1 MKAALLRLG
10 SGIADWCRAGFRPE
24 PVAGWEWFLLRLLFA
39 VVVWMS
45 FANDGRPYTFADQP
59 APNSIARFID
69 LTWLYQ
75 PELQDDEMSMQ
86 ERILWMV
93 GPLLLLYLSGRLLWI
108 SLPLLTILC
117 TIVHSYS
124 NSQGF
129 IFHGYQIVGLTLLVQ
144 AVLAV
149 YWRIQTWRGR
159 DPFPK
164 LPDVSPAS
172 WMEYYSRGAIL
183 ATYVVSA
190 LTKIGNSKGM
200 WVWNSRYIP
209 MELIKSN
216 RLEYFRTLDPQYAGD
231 IPIATWMIQHPWITR
246 MMFSSGFFLE
256 LFALVGLHSRK
267 WGLVT
272 GIAIISF
279 HRIVLY
285 LMTLTFEYNEYL
297 LVIFCINPPFWI
309 WWAWQRM
316 RGRGG
321 NVETL
326 AESGTVS

>member
-1 MKAALLRLG
+1 MKASPGRCWQ
-10 SGIADWCRAGFRPE
+10 GIAGWARVGFRPE
-24 PVAGWEWFLLRLLFA
+24 QVAGWEWFVLRLLFA

-45 FANDGRPYTFADQP
+45 FANDGRPYTFKDQP
-59 APNSIARFID
+59 VPNSIARFFD
-69 LTWLYQ
+69 LTWLN
-75 PELQDDEMSMQ
+75 QDGMHET
-86 ERILWMV
+86 ILWIV
-93 GPLLLLYLSGRLLWI
+93 GPLLLIYLSGRLLWI
-108 SLPLLTILC
+108 VLPLLTILC
-117 TIVHSYS
+117 TIVHSFA

-129 IFHGYQIVGLTLLVQ
+129 IFHGYQVVGLTLLAQ

-149 YWRIQTWRGR
+149 YWRVQTWRGR

-164 LPDVSPAS
+164 LPEVSLGS

-190 LTKIGNSKGM
+190 FTKIGNSKGM

-216 RLEYFRTLDPQYAGD
+216 RLEYFRTLDPKYAGE
-231 IPIATWMIQHPWITR
+231 IPVATWMIQHPWLTR

-272 GIAIISF
+272 GIAIIAF

-285 LMTLTFEYNEYL
+285 LMTLKFAYNEYL
-297 LVIFCINPPFWI
+297 LVIFCVNPPFWI

-316 RGRGG
+316 KGRDESSGG
-321 NVETL
+321 AGETG
-326 AESGTVS
+326 A